1 MASPDTTTLAVRRL
15 NWGCGRNPEPGW
27 INSDLK
33 DGPGVDLSCDIRS
46 GLPLE
51 TGSMDYVVSV
61 HALPEI
67 PYPELVPTLS
77 ELRRVLRPGGTLRLA
92 LPDLDRGIAAYQRGD
107 RDYFLVPDADAR
119 SVGAKFVLQM
129 IWYGYSRTLF
139 THDFIGEQL
148 ERAGFDRIVRCAFRR
163 TASPYP
169 EIVDLDDREPESLFV
184 EAVK

>member
-1 MASPDTTTLAVRRL
+1 VLADTTVLAPRRL
-15 NWGCGRNPEPGW
+15 NWGCGRHPAPGW

-33 DGPGVDLSCDIRS
+33 DGPGVDLSCDIRL

-51 TGSMDYVVSV
+51 TESLDYVVSV

-67 PYPELVPTLS
+67 PYPDVVPVLG
-77 ELRRVLRPGGTLRLA
+77 ELRRVLRSGGTLRLA

-107 RDYFLVPDADAR
+107 GDYFLVPDEDAR

-139 THDFIGEQL
+139 TQDFIAEQL
-148 ERAGFDRIVRCAFRR
+148 ERAGFDRVVPCSFRR
-163 TASPYP
+163 TASLYP
-169 EIVDLDDREPESLFV
+169 EIVELDDREPESLFV